1 MEQIEENHINIY
13 KFPECDSDEDE
24 EFKQQ
29 DRELKVSLTKVIDQ
43 GHQIK
48 PVLWWVT
55 LKKKLFLQSA
65 IPFAVVGSNTVVE
78 VAGKKVRGRMYQ
90 WGIVEGE
97 RGGD

>member
-1 MEQIEENHINIY
+1 MSN
-13 KFPECDSDEDE
+13 F
-24 EFKQQ
+24 
-29 DRELKVSLTKVIDQ
+29 
-43 GHQIK
+43 
-48 PVLWWVT
+48 
-55 LKKKLFLQSA
+55 LKKSFLQSA